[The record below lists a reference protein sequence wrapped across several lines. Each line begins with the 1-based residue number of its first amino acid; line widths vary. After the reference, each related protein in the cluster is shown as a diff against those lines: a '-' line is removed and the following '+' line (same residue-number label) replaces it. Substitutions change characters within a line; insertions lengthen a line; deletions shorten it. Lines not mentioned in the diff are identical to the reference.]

1 MSVLRL
7 FDPVKMAAVHTCSEK
22 TTWQSDTELYIYIYY
37 IYINLYIYIYTQL
50 SRILYIYIIYIIS
63 HWPHNPVK
71 HLMGTCRGDI
81 FPRSVYASIIICM

>member
-22 TTWQSDTELYIYIYY
+22 TTWQSDTELYIYICNFVY
-37 IYINLYIYIYTQL
+37 IYIHTAFTYIIYIYI
-50 SRILYIYIIYIIS
+50 IYIYIIS